1 MHKDLWKST
10 QEKISHICDGGEVE
24 SQVQGEGEERDF
36 TIHFYSV
43 LFCSIPSLNHVN
55 VLSIQNIKEQQ
66 QQQSASHPEFDSRVQ
81 HSGGKTL
88 KVFRP

>member
-24 SQVQGEGEERDF
+24 SQVQGEGEEGISPF
-36 TIHFYSV
+36 ISILFYS
-43 LFCSIPSLNHVN
+43 IPFHFLNHVN

-81 HSGGKTL
+81 HSRGKTL